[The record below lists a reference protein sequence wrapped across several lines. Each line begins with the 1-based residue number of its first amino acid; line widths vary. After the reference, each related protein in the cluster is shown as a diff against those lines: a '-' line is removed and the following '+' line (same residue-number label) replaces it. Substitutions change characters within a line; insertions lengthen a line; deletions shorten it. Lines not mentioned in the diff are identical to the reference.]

1 MRKQRQMAAQIATGT
16 LSILEAGGYFSPSR
30 EWRYLDRE
38 VQQAVKG
45 TVLYPPE
52 VNPQALI
59 ECLYD
64 THIEVCNESTL
75 AAAHRL
81 VRLGQNPVALNFA
94 SAKNPGGGF
103 LSGARAQEESI
114 ARASALYPCLKGKP
128 MYGYHRRLRDFLYTD
143 YAIYS
148 PFVPVF
154 RDDDDTL
161 LEEPYL
167 ASIITAPAVNAGALE
182 RSRQDE
188 VLPAMQRRIDKVLHI
203 GIEHGHASIVLG
215 AWGCGVFKNDPIA
228 IARLF
233 KEALQGRFRRAYQT
247 VVFAVLNTSRKRDT
261 LQAFENEFHV
271 GSKYSTRL

>member
-1 MRKQRQMAAQIATGT
+1 MKKDRQRAAQIASDT
-16 LSILEAGGYFSPSR
+16 LSILDAGGYYSPSR
-30 EWRYLDRE
+30 EWRCIDRDL
-38 VQQAVKG
+38 QQAING

-52 VNPQALI
+52 VNPQASI
-59 ECLYD
+59 HCTYD
-64 THIEVCNESTL
+64 TKIEVHNESTL
-75 AAAHRL
+75 AAAHHL
-81 VRLGQNPVALNFA
+81 VDLAKNPVILNFA
-94 SAKNPGGGF
+94 SAKNPGDGF

-203 GIEHGHASIVLG
+203 GIEQGHASIVLG
-215 AWGCGVFKNDPIA
+215 AWGCGVFKNDPGT

-233 KEALQGRFRRAYQT
+233 KEALQDRFRGAYQQ

-261 LQAFENEFHV
+261 LQAFENEF
-271 GSKYSTRL
+271 RF

>member
-1 MRKQRQMAAQIATGT
+1 MNKDRQWAAQIATET
-16 LSILEAGGYFSPSR
+16 LSILESGRYLSPSR
-30 EWRYLDRE
+30 EWRCIDRD

-45 TVLYPPE
+45 TVIYPPE
-52 VNPQALI
+52 VNPKAAI
-59 ECLYD
+59 HYTFD
-64 THIEVCNESTL
+64 TKIEVHNESTL

-81 VRLGQNPVALNFA
+81 VDLGQNPVILNFA

-128 MYGYHRRLRDFLYTD
+128 MYGYHRRLRDLLYTD
-143 YAIYS
+143 YAMYS

-203 GIEHGHASIVLG
+203 GIEHRHASIVLG
-215 AWGCGVFKNDPIA
+215 AWGCGVFKNDPNA

-233 KEALQGRFRRAYQT
+233 KEALQSRFLGAYQT
-247 VVFAVLNTSRKRDT
+247 VVFAVLNASRNRNT
-261 LQAFENEFHV
+261 LQIFENEF
-271 GSKYSTRL
+271 R